1 MGSGTGIG
9 EAGKRKNGKRG
20 TKRSRIKER
29 PAFDSEAFLRSVGAG
44 HSTGRYAAKRTIF
57 RQGDACSGVYFVL
70 QGQIKLTVV
79 SAQGKQAVLALLG
92 AGEFFGEGGLGGHPR
107 HLSTATTMESS
118 EIAKVDMETMVR
130 TLAQEPNLSQFF
142 IGHLLTRNAQFEA
155 DLVDHLFNSSEK
167 RLARVLLLL
176 ARVGKEGNVETVL
189 PKISQD
195 VLAEKVGTTRSRINA
210 FMNKF
215 RRLGFIEYNG
225 DLKVHSSL
233 MNVIVH
239 D

>member
-1 MGSGTGIG
+1 MGSGKGVA
-9 EAGKRKNGKRG
+9 EASKRKNGKRG
-20 TKRSRIKER
+20 AKRARIKER
-29 PAFDSEAFLRSVGAG
+29 PAFDSESFLRSVGSG
-44 HSTGRYAAKRTIF
+44 HSTTKYAAKRAIF

-92 AGEFFGEGGLGGHPR
+92 AGEFFGEGCLGGHPR
-107 HLSTATTMESS
+107 HLSTATTTEPS
-118 EIAKVDMETMVR
+118 EIAKVDLATMIR

-142 IGHLLTRNAQFEA
+142 ISHLLTRNAQFEA
-155 DLVDHLFNSSEK
+155 DLVDQLFNSSEK
-167 RLARVLLLL
+167 RLARVLLQL
-176 ARVGKEGNVETVL
+176 ARVGKEGKVEAVL
-189 PKISQD
+189 PKIRQD
-195 VLAEKVGTTRSRINA
+195 VLAEKVGTTRSRINS
-210 FMNKF
+210 FMTKF

-233 MNVIVH
+233 VNVIVH